1 MRIIKLESLIMMIE
15 KHGERERE
23 RERKWATNDH
33 CWHCKPSH
41 QGEQIKVVA
50 MATIKPK
57 RSHYHRGILG
67 FYPHF
72 LKNLIICPYFETI

>member
-33 CWHCKPSH
+33 WWHYKPSH

-50 MATIKPK
+50 MATIEPK